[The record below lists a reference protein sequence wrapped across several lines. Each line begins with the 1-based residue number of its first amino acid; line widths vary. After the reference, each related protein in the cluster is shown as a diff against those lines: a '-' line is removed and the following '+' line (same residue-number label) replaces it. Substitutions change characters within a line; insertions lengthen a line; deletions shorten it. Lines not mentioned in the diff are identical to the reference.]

1 MACREINPTP
11 KQYAIKS
18 DWNECRG
25 SHELQGMCVCVCGMG
40 MDMGIDAKLHDF
52 YKCLR

>member
-18 DWNECRG
+18 DWNECHG
-25 SHELQGMCVCVCGMG
+25 SHELQGMCVCV
-40 MDMGIDAKLHDF
+40 AWAWAWAWTWA
-52 YKCLR
+52 

>member
-18 DWNECRG
+18 DWNECHG
-25 SHELQGMCVCVCGMG
+25 AHELQGMCVWHGHGHGYGHGHSCK
-40 MDMGIDAKLHDF
+40 IT
-52 YKCLR
+52 